1 MDVEVEN
8 FREIYREIAHQTSV
22 ETAKVIHKLFGGQ
35 QISFPKKLYCTE
47 YVNECIRNEFNG
59 RNIRELSRQFGLS
72 ERRVRQILYES
83 K

>member
-1 MDVEVEN
+1 MDVEIEN
-8 FREIYREIAHQTSV
+8 FREVYREIARQTSV

-47 YVNECIRNEFNG
+47 YVNECIKNEFNG
-59 RNIRELSRQFGLS
+59 RNIRELACQFGLS
-72 ERRVRQILYES
+72 ERRVRQILHES

>member
-8 FREIYREIAHQTSV
+8 FREVYREISHQTSV

-35 QISFPKKLYCTE
+35 QICFPKKLYCTE

-59 RNIRELSRQFGLS
+59 RNMRELACQFGLS
-72 ERRVRQILYES
+72 ERRVRQILHES

>member
-1 MDVEVEN
+1 MDVKVEN
-8 FREIYREIAHQTSV
+8 FREVYREIAHQTSV

-59 RNIRELSRQFGLS
+59 RNMRELACQFGLS
-72 ERRVRQILYES
+72 ERRVRQILHES

>member
-1 MDVEVEN
+1 MDVEIEN
-8 FREIYREIAHQTSV
+8 FREVYREIARQTSV

-59 RNIRELSRQFGLS
+59 RNIRELACQFGLS
-72 ERRVRQILYES
+72 ERRVRQILHES

>member
-8 FREIYREIAHQTSV
+8 FREVYREIARQTSV

-47 YVNECIRNEFNG
+47 YVNECIKNEFNG
-59 RNIRELSRQFGLS
+59 RNIRELACQFGLS
-72 ERRVRQILYES
+72 ERRVRQILHES

>member
-1 MDVEVEN
+1 MDVEIEN
-8 FREIYREIAHQTSV
+8 FREVYREIARQTSV

-59 RNIRELSRQFGLS
+59 RNIRELACQFGLS

>member
-1 MDVEVEN
+1 MDVKVEN
-8 FREIYREIAHQTSV
+8 FREVYREIAHQTSV

-59 RNIRELSRQFGLS
+59 RNMRELACQFGLS

>member
-8 FREIYREIAHQTSV
+8 FREVYREIARQTSV

-59 RNIRELSRQFGLS
+59 RNMRELSCRFDIS
-72 ERRVRQILYES
+72 ERRVRQILHES